1 MINLDL
7 EPESSRE
14 MYSTFMLESNNVTPK
29 SFTSDHL
36 IMNSRSERFAKL
48 APMLRRLKHSVGKKR
63 RDIIRKYDN
72 DLICSL
78 SECCH
83 NVLKGNVPLTSTQK
97 VKLRRH
103 KNNLRKL
110 STKKTSI
117 KAKKKILQ
125 RGGFL
130 GALITPIFIVLGSLF
145 NGAR

>member
-1 MINLDL
+1 
-7 EPESSRE
+7 
-14 MYSTFMLESNNVTPK
+14 
-29 SFTSDHL
+29 
-36 IMNSRSERFAKL
+36 MNSRSERFAKL
-48 APMLRRLKHSVGKKR
+48 ALMLRRLKHRVGKKR
-63 RDIIRKYDN
+63 RDIIKKCDN

-83 NVLKGNVPLTSTQK
+83 NVLKRNVSLTSVQK

-103 KNNLRKL
+103 KHNLRKL

-130 GALITPIFIVLGSLF
+130 DALITHILSVLGSLF